1 MSCNGVCERYI
12 VKRNYNIP
20 SRYTKGQKD
29 VVYARFLLN
38 GMKIA
43 RVTITFISSQSQ
55 AKHMKFRHIMLVT
68 TTIRHHLQ
76 QQK

>member
-1 MSCNGVCERYI
+1 
-12 VKRNYNIP
+12 VKDIEQKEIITFHLDIR
-20 SRYTKGQKD
+20 KDKKD